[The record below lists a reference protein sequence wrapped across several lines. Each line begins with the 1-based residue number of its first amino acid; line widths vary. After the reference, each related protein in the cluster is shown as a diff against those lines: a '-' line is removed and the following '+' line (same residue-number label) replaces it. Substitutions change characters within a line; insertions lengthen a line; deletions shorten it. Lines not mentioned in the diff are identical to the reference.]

1 MEGILEL
8 WRVILGNETPVSLIQ
23 NLLLFHIRRNSPFVS
38 LLLSFF
44 LPFLAPQISLLRSL
58 FPSLVETATETPS
71 LVIGCD
77 AFAVL
82 LSPPFL
88 ATFLL
93 GDLFFLRILANQTEG
108 VIAQPITVE
117 EILSLGDLSIP
128 AGEVCFD
135 HLQRFNERQNSPLF
149 LAPET
154 FLRMM
159 LAYSVFCAN
168 CATLIDVAIG
178 VTQPQNDVMSF
189 RHLLQPL
196 TLPRFSCAMAQLP
209 QSLRLQFQKLLFDE
223 RVSIGVFFGETPGRR
238 EMNTEKRRC
247 FVIDVVT
254 FLAQNSDLFL
264 DARHFREFLEPL
276 IPSLFVP
283 KSTGIG
289 ELEVRLLLE

>member
-128 AGEVCFD
+128 AGEVCF
-135 HLQRFNERQNSPLF
+135 S
-149 LAPET
+149 
-154 FLRMM
+154 
-159 LAYSVFCAN
+159 
-168 CATLIDVAIG
+168 
-178 VTQPQNDVMSF
+178 
-189 RHLLQPL
+189 
-196 TLPRFSCAMAQLP
+196 
-209 QSLRLQFQKLLFDE
+209 
-223 RVSIGVFFGETPGRR
+223 
-238 EMNTEKRRC
+238 
-247 FVIDVVT
+247 
-254 FLAQNSDLFL
+254 
-264 DARHFREFLEPL
+264 
-276 IPSLFVP
+276 
-283 KSTGIG
+283 
-289 ELEVRLLLE
+289 